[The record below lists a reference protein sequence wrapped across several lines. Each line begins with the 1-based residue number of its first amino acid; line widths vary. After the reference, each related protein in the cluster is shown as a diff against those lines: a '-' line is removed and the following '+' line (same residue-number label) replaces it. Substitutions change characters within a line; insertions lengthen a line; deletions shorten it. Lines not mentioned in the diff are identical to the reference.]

1 MRIALAVAVGVILL
15 PMASA
20 ANPHRNQC
28 YSLTRQI
35 DRYTDMLERAQR
47 LDNEM
52 WVERTGDHVGRLVQ
66 KRAALCPEYAKDDST
81 MRAFAA
87 LMRLGARAALA
98 YFTFGAF

>member
-1 MRIALAVAVGVILL
+1 MRVALAVAVGVILL

-20 ANPHRNQC
+20 ANPYQNQC
-28 YSLTRQI
+28 YALTRQI
-35 DRYTDMLERAQR
+35 DRYTIMLERAEK

-66 KRAALCPEYAKDDST
+66 KRAAMCPEYAKDDT
-81 MRAFAA
+81 AMRAFAA
-87 LMRLGARAALA
+87 LVKLGAKAALA

>member
-15 PMASA
+15 PMASVA
-20 ANPHRNQC
+20 SPYRNQC

-81 MRAFAA
+81 MRAFSA
-87 LMRLGARAALA
+87 LVKLGARAALA

>member
-1 MRIALAVAVGVILL
+1 MRIALAVAVSVMLL
-15 PMASA
+15 PMVSA
-20 ANPHRNQC
+20 ANPYRNQC

-81 MRAFAA
+81 MRAFRA
-87 LMRLGARAALA
+87 LVRLGAKAALA

>member
-1 MRIALAVAVGVILL
+1 MRIALAVAVGVLLL

-20 ANPHRNQC
+20 ASPDRNQC

-81 MRAFAA
+81 MRAFRA
-87 LMRLGARAALA
+87 LVKLGARAALA

>member
-1 MRIALAVAVGVILL
+1 MRIALAVAVGAVLL
-15 PMASA
+15 PMASVA
-20 ANPHRNQC
+20 SPYQNQC
-28 YSLTRQI
+28 YALTRQI
-35 DRYTDMLERAQR
+35 DRYTDMLERAQK

-87 LMRLGARAALA
+87 LVKLGAKAALM

>member
-20 ANPHRNQC
+20 ASQYRNQC

-66 KRAALCPEYAKDDST
+66 KRAALCPEHAKDDST

-87 LMRLGARAALA
+87 LVKLGARAALA